1 MPARIALDL
10 KTGFLE
16 SASDSFVTFSAAEK
30 VRAIQMAEEMVAR
43 GEMPRVSYICKAL
56 DVDIDTFTRHRRMD
70 PLLKKEWERVI
81 DLMEEKIVGV
91 MVARGQ
97 QANGFMDRIAW
108 LRAYRPHRWNPDRQI
123 QLQAD
128 IRVTQNIVEGIN
140 GKNDAIEAEIVPNSE
155 ENS

>member
-108 LRAYRPHRWNPDRQI
+108 LRAYRPHRWNLVRRFHLRLVFGATQI
-123 QLQAD
+123 L
-128 IRVTQNIVEGIN
+128 VEGLN
-140 GKNDAIEAEIVPNSE
+140 AKMKQIEAK
-155 ENS
+155 